1 MKINKF
7 KKTGK
12 NKYKVFFDHTDI
24 TLYEDII
31 LKYELLIKDDIDIDL
46 LEKIV
51 EDNKNYDC
59 FNSALDYIEVKMRN
73 KKEIYKYLS
82 NKEFDDKLINETIKK
97 LEDLNLLNNKS
108 YITAFIND
116 KVNLSNDGPYRIK
129 KALLELDF
137 DENEIDNYLNTISND
152 VWKEKLEKLINKKK
166 SIMKSK
172 SYYMFINKMKNDLYN
187 LGYDKDMIDDYLS
200 NIEYESDALSKDF
213 EKCNKKFKGDK
224 TKIINSLLRKGYS
237 YEEVNNCFKDN

>member
-7 KKTGK
+7 KKVGK

-24 TLYEDII
+24 ILYEDVI
-31 LKYELLIKDDIDIDL
+31 LKYDLLIKNDVDIDL
-46 LEKIV
+46 LETIV
-51 EDNKNYDC
+51 NENKNYDC
-59 FNSALDYIEVKMRN
+59 YNSALDYIEVKMRN
-73 KKEIYKYLS
+73 KKELYKYLS

-97 LEDLNLLNNKS
+97 LEDLNLLNSKN

-116 KVNLSNDGPYRIK
+116 KVNLSNDGPYKIK

-137 DENEIDNYLNTISND
+137 DENDIDSYLNTID
-152 VWKEKLEKLINKKK
+152 RDIWKNKLIKLIDKKK
-166 SIMKSK
+166 NIMKSK
-172 SYYMFINKMKNDLYN
+172 SYYMFISKMKNDLYN

-224 TKIINSLLRKGYS
+224 TKIINSLLRKGYT
-237 YEEVNNCFKDN
+237 YEEVNSYFKDK